1 MSISRLNKDMSII
14 SALPDSPTLSASE
27 LKAKFDEGGKAV
39 QEHINNT
46 LIPEIE
52 WLLEKKQGSI
62 IVCKN
67 EPSGGE
73 DGDIIL
79 VYKG

>member
-27 LKAKFDEGGKAV
+27 LKAKFDEGGIEIK
-39 QEHINNT
+39 EFLNET
-46 LIPEIE
+46 LIPEIDE
-52 WLLEKKQGSI
+52 GKQNTILICQG
-62 IVCKN
+62 

-79 VYKG
+79 VYEG